1 MIEKKSLL
9 TDKLR
14 NYVFRY
20 GTELT
25 DEKLKEMGTSL
36 EEINENFSGMEDI
49 ANCIFEQERVAFEE
63 IFKEYDFDGWNAIDI
78 LLLVGNEIHDR
89 FFNVS
94 PSVTSK
100 LAEKFPDIFEQ
111 HKQLRSDFI
120 FEKIKINI
128 EKGMQ
133 QGMYKNDVSSEM
145 VARMYIAKL
154 NDIHNRE
161 IYPPEVFNFGTI
173 FNNLIDGVIRTIT
186 NEDGWQYYKQ
196 RKQLYSVLSFN
207 R

>member
-1 MIEKKSLL
+1 MTEKKCLL
-9 TDKLR
+9 TEKLR
-14 NYVFRY
+14 TYVFRY
-20 GTELT
+20 GTDLS
-25 DEKLKEMGTSL
+25 DENLQKVNITR
-36 EEINENFSGMEDI
+36 EEINENFSDMEDI
-49 ANCIFEQERVAFEE
+49 VNSIFERERICFEE
-63 IFKEYDFDGWNAIDI
+63 IFDKYNFEGWNAIDI
-78 LLLVGNEIHDR
+78 LLLVGNEINDR

-94 PSVTSK
+94 PSVTFK
-100 LAEKFPDIFEQ
+100 LAKAYPEIYEK
-111 HKQLRSDFI
+111 HRLRRSDFI

-154 NDIHNRE
+154 NDIHNPE
-161 IYPPEVFNFGTI
+161 IYPPEGYDFATI
-173 FNNLIDGVIRTIT
+173 FNNMIDSVIKTIT

-196 RKQLYSVLSFN
+196 RKQLYNVLNFN